1 LPHTHT
7 AAMDGED
14 PPSPLP
20 PQPAAACAGV
30 EVGVV
35 ITGWGRAPARERG
48 RVRPFPGGRRWRDG
62 AWVPARP
69 GRGMETRI
77 RGARGPLHC
86 VVVNAIPS
94 APTPPQ
100 HKRPA
105 DALPPAPLPS
115 ALSPGKAAKRAR
127 KSMGRRVS
135 FAPDAVLETRHMY
148 RKVRRESF
156 QKGGGAR

>member
-1 LPHTHT
+1 
-7 AAMDGED
+7 MDGED

-20 PQPAAACAGV
+20 PQPAAAGAGV
-30 EVGVV
+30 TASVAVTAGGGAPLPVKEGASAPSPAAADGATVRGCPR
-35 ITGWGRAPARERG
+35 GQAGEWRRASGGRA
-48 RVRPFPGGRRWRDG
+48 
-62 AWVPARP
+62 
-69 GRGMETRI
+69 T
-77 RGARGPLHC
+77 LST

-94 APTPPQ
+94 PPTPPQ

-156 QKGGGAR
+156 QKGGAR